1 MRTGMMIEEGVEKC
15 DDGDESGGRT
25 LRDPLIPSTSP
36 QTEGFIFE
44 KLRGGFR
51 RVGSWSSWL

>member
-1 MRTGMMIEEGVEKC
+1 MMIEEGVEKC
-15 DDGDESGGRT
+15 DDGDKSGGRT

-44 KLRGGFR
+44 KLRGGNEK
-51 RVGSWSSWL
+51 GNPAKIPEP